1 MPQNLHQ
8 AKRPQSN
15 GVWRKERY
23 RYIIHGHVW
32 VSSFM
37 RLFCRFAIIQF
48 ETKFLPRPGSAR
60 LALPAEARALRAR
73 RLRRPARRARGY
85 RSFCSRAPQGDT
97 SPAPNSR
104 IGRNGS
110 RFEKNSGLTRGVL
123 TKFRLAQAPR
133 GSRFLRKP
141 APCGRGGCAA
151 PLAALGGYRSFCSR
165 APQGKSIRPNITP
178 QWKKPCRSPRGA
190 RR

>member
-1 MPQNLHQ
+1 
-8 AKRPQSN
+8 
-15 GVWRKERY
+15 
-23 RYIIHGHVW
+23 
-32 VSSFM
+32 M

-48 ETKFLPRPGSAR
+48 ETKFLPRPGSAP
-60 LALPAEARALRAR
+60 LAALG
-73 RLRRPARRARGY
+73 GY

-97 SPAPNSR
+97 SPAPNPR

-110 RFEKNSGLTRGVL
+110 RFVKKNSGLTRGVL

-165 APQGKSIRPNITP
+165 SPQGKSIRPNITP

>member
-1 MPQNLHQ
+1 MGYGEKRDIDISYMGIYGFHLSCAFSAASLLFNL
-8 AKRPQSN
+8 KRNFCLATAPRGSRFL
-15 GVWRKERY
+15 RKPAPCGR
-23 RYIIHGHVW
+23 GG
-32 VSSFM
+32 
-37 RLFCRFAIIQF
+37 C
-48 ETKFLPRPGSAR
+48 SAP
-60 LALPAEARALRAR
+60 LAALG
-73 RLRRPARRARGY
+73 GY

-97 SPAPNSR
+97 SPAPNPR

-110 RFEKNSGLTRGVL
+110 RFEKKNSGLTRGVL

-165 APQGKSIRPNITP
+165 SPQGKSIRPNITP

>member
-23 RYIIHGHVW
+23 RYIIHGHIW

-73 RLRRPARRARGY
+73 RLRRPARRRGTLHLP
-85 RSFCSRAPQGDT
+85 RTPVSGAMAVGLK
-97 SPAPNSR
+97 
-104 IGRNGS
+104 
-110 RFEKNSGLTRGVL
+110 KNSGLTRGVL